1 MNNQNKLFQHAK
13 FAGLEFNTRRHF
25 LKECRTGIGMMAL
38 GSILDSCNLFSDKS
52 DASSLSNPL
61 NPKTPHFQGKAKS
74 VIFLHMAGAPSQ
86 LELFDYKPELQ
97 KWMDLIVLIHLFK
110 ERNLLLSE
118 AFQNYLVH
126 KPSLSNMDKVEFG
139 YQTTCP
145 ILPKS

>member
-97 KWMDLIVLIHLFK
+97 KMDGLDCPDSFIQGKKFAFIRGVPKLLGPQAQFK
-110 ERNLLLSE
+110 QYDLS
-118 AFQNYLVH
+118 ACCL
-126 KPSLSNMDKVEFG
+126 
-139 YQTTCP
+139 
-145 ILPKS
+145 